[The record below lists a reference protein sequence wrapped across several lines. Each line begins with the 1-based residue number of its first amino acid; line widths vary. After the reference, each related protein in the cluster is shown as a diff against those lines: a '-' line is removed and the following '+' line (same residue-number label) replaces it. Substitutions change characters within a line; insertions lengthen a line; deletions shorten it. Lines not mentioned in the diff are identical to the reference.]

1 MYKRQGYTFWNV
13 LYVSFRS
20 IDSWLDG
27 LLLIALLM
35 KMLLPSVEA
44 ENHTGVFWVL
54 GVVGSS
60 MLPSVSLLIIVF
72 QTRSHDMPTPP
83 LSLIHIW

>member
-1 MYKRQGYTFWNV
+1 
-13 LYVSFRS
+13 
-20 IDSWLDG
+20 
-27 LLLIALLM
+27 
-35 KMLLPSVEA
+35 VEA

-83 LSLIHIW
+83 LLNIKYFESAIILPPISF